1 MIRRTPKSTRSE
13 ALFPY
18 TTLLRSHLLDR
29 RRRGDGDRHRAGV
42 HHLGGRAQE
51 DRHEQ
56 PGARWGR
63 PDPTGPPTARGLV
76 VGDEDGALGVTR
88 AGSLHKIGVG
98 RTGPADP
105 AAFAEAGAAGP
116 GAGISTRPPGNHMA
130 CSPRSRT
137 EGKTSKPRPPIRTS
151 I

>member
-76 VGDEDGALGVTR
+76 VGDEDGALGVTL
-88 AGSLHKIGVG
+88 AGSLHEIGVG
-98 RTGPADP
+98 RTGLVDPADVG
-105 AAFAEAGAAGP
+105 EAGAGELSS
-116 GAGISTRPPGNHMA
+116 GMSTRHA
-130 CSPRSRT
+130 RSEEPTAELQSLMRT
-137 EGKTSKPRPPIRTS
+137 
-151 I
+151 